1 MSYYYTDITQMKKE
15 NVVANDELVKAIQEL
30 DHEQKT
36 DDEKEIDHENVKKEE
51 GK

>member
-1 MSYYYTDITQMKKE
+1 MKKE

-30 DHEQKT
+30 HHKQKT
-36 DDEKEIDHENVKKEE
+36 EDGKEIDHENLKKEE